1 MSLELSPP
9 PTHLAGTCNVCGNQ
23 TKFYYTD
30 PALYRESLNC
40 DCCLTISRYRS
51 IARGLLRAIHE
62 LTGVEAASLT
72 ALGSCSSEVALSI
85 YDTQVPFYYQ
95 ACAYPLPDLLAQ
107 CQWIQVQT
115 SLYRPN
121 TPLGASLGAHTTNQ
135 NLEQLT
141 FADNSFDI
149 VITSD
154 VLEHV
159 RLDDQAH
166 REIQRVLKPGGI
178 YLFTVPHL
186 RDRRE
191 TIVRVAVTDP
201 ADPSKDLFLMEKE
214 FHGDANAEDGQV
226 LSYRAYGTELDE
238 QLAQNGFEVD
248 YCRQDV
254 PANGIMNTELFYCRL
269 TQKGKA
275 NSAILEAA
283 PTAGSHLTP
292 GTAQYNEHIQE
303 EIEHFSALFEGDEAR
318 KTLFYK
324 VPTTWGEIETRAA
337 AHIRQQSG
345 ADMPG
350 HVSARLKH
358 RPGVRMLSLGS
369 GPGGLEID
377 FAQQAR
383 QAEIVCMDV
392 NPQLLELG
400 QQRADELGLNMKF
413 ELGDLNTVEL
423 PVNEFDLVFCHAAL
437 HHVIELERLAEQIK
451 QTLRPEGELITVDV
465 ITRNG
470 FLMWPETKLAV
481 QALWQSLPAR
491 FRLNHTGYAEPRLDD
506 EIWEADTSAH
516 GMECARSEEILPI
529 LEQTFKLD
537 TFVPYYSI
545 SRRFFDTMYGPN
557 FDLSQPLDRA
567 LLNWIWEL
575 DLYYLTSSLL
585 RPETFFGI
593 YRKE

>member
-1 MSLELSPP
+1 MSPEPSPP
-9 PTHLAGTCNVCGNQ
+9 PVYLAGTCNICGNQ

-40 DCCLTISRYRS
+40 DYCLTISRYRS
-51 IARGLLRAIHE
+51 IARGLLRAIQE

-95 ACAYPLPDLLAQ
+95 TCAYPLPDLLGQ

-121 TPLGASLGAHTTNQ
+121 TTLGAALGAHTTNQ

-141 FADNSFDI
+141 FANNSFDI

-154 VLEHV
+154 VMEHV
-159 RLDDQAH
+159 RLDDRAH

-201 ADPSKDLFLMEKE
+201 TDPSKDLFLMEKE

-238 QLAQNGFEVD
+238 QLVQLGFEVD
-248 YCRQDV
+248 YSRQDI

-269 TQKGKA
+269 TNKDTA
-275 NSAILEAA
+275 NKVNLETA
-283 PTAGSHLTP
+283 PTAGNQLTP
-292 GTAQYNEHIQE
+292 GTAEYSEHLQE
-303 EIEHFSALFEGDEAR
+303 EIEHFSALFKQDKAR
-318 KTLFYK
+318 ETLFYE
-324 VPTTWGEIETRAA
+324 VPAAWNEIETRVAA
-337 AHIRQQSG
+337 YLRQQSG
-345 ADMPG
+345 ADMPR
-350 HVSARLKH
+350 HIINRLKR
-358 RPGVRMLSLGS
+358 RPGVRLLSLGS
-369 GPGGLEID
+369 GPGGLEFS
-377 FAQQAR
+377 FARRAP
-383 QAEIVCMDV
+383 QAEIVCLDV
-392 NPQLLELG
+392 NPHLLELG
-400 QQRADELGLNMKF
+400 QQRADELGLNLKF
-413 ELGDLNTVEL
+413 ELGDLNTVKL

-437 HHVIELERLAEQIK
+437 HHVIELEWLAEQIK

-470 FLMWPETKLAV
+470 FLMWPETKLAA
-481 QALWQSLPAR
+481 QALWQTLPPR
-491 FRLNHTGYAEPRLDD
+491 FRLNHTAYDEPRVDD
-506 EIWEADTSAH
+506 EIWETDTSVH

-537 TFVPYYSI
+537 TFVPYHTLC
-545 SRRFFDTMYGPN
+545 RRFFDTMYGPN

-567 LLNWIWEL
+567 LVDWIWEL
-575 DLYYLTSSLL
+575 DLYYLASGQL

-593 YRKE
+593 YHNQ